1 MSEMISI
8 ASGFQYS
15 INIAYDLNDESK
27 LKNFIPTNSAMK
39 LLESVLLST
48 NPQSTDRAR
57 ILIGSYGK
65 GKSHIVLMLLS
76 ILMKKDLGLFEKML
90 PKLKE
95 NERLYRTV
103 QNYYESKN
111 KILPVVISGSNT
123 SLPQAFLLALQRTL
137 SENQLMDVMPDSNY
151 QAAINTIAR
160 WRSDYPETYEKFK
173 DAIGIPVR
181 DFVSGLEDFDME
193 KYETFESIYP
203 SLTAG
208 STFNPFVGF
217 DVIDL
222 YESTVKNLKKA
233 GYTGIYVIYDEFSK
247 FLEANIT
254 EASVSD
260 TKMLQD
266 FAEKCNRSTSEQ
278 MHIMLISHKEISN
291 YIDRL
296 PKQKVDGWRG
306 VSERFVHVHLNNN
319 FTQTY
324 EIIASVIQKSPDLW
338 ADFCSKHEAEFKGIT
353 DSYAKHQIFS
363 DMSNDT
369 AKKVIYDCYPL
380 HPVSTFIL
388 PRLSERVAQNERTL
402 FTFLSADGASTL
414 PSFIDECSD
423 KFALITPDMIYDY
436 FEPLLRKEV
445 HSGELFR
452 VYTLAEIILDKI
464 GENPLETKIIKTI
477 ALIYIQEQFEKL
489 KPTRKELAEIF
500 RCNSSTEEI
509 DGAIKHLIDEEYVI
523 YHKKSNDYLQ
533 FKQASGVDITQKIHD
548 EIESHRNS
556 VNLKETL
563 NSFNFDNYMYPS
575 RYNDEKE
582 MTRFF
587 SFIFIDES
595 EVTNDINWD
604 IKSEGI
610 DADGV
615 IYALIPAEI
624 DSVEELKQKVLCTSF
639 GCERCVFIVPKHYTE
654 IEEATREYNAAAS
667 LRDAVN
673 GNRILFDEYDVI
685 CQDLWEVINSFICEY
700 SHPEEMQA
708 NYIYNGEVHHIFR
721 KAALTELLS
730 EISDRVFSDTPIV
743 NNEAINKMEPTGMAI
758 NSRTKVITGLLRN
771 ELEENLGLSGNGQE
785 VSMMRSTLI
794 RTGVL
799 INRDGRMMIKLRPAG
814 NELMENLLKTISDF
828 VLDAGRNGEK
838 SLQELYD
845 LLMLPENHI
854 GLRKGVIPIYI
865 AAVFHEYKQQ
875 IVINDKNGQKP
886 LNADTLLQVNA
897 APSKFTLSYLEWDPE
912 KEAYIHGLAN
922 VFADFV
928 IEEERLTNSYEYVVA
943 AMNRWYMSLPKYV
956 KDATKRPNGD
966 RIPSRPRTFLK
977 NFKGEI
983 GSKRLLFD
991 KIPQDFEYKNR
1002 VSVDLV
1008 EDVRNARKL
1017 FDGLIDEL
1025 KKELI
1030 LETKKLFSPDKHE
1043 EYLERASLK
1052 SIITD
1057 WCEKLDDTVFE
1068 QLFSNGADRC
1078 LGLFRTITNDENAFI
1093 VRLAKMVTGLR
1104 IEDWDDAT
1112 INRFKKTLEEYK
1124 KTAEDFHNLEV
1135 NPHIENGTATYQM
1148 TFLSQDGVELTK
1160 RFNKV
1165 EPSARGR
1172 LLKNA
1177 ILSQMETMGQ
1187 AVSEQEQR
1195 QILMEILKD
1204 MS

>member
-1 MSEMISI
+1 MSEMISV

-15 INIAYDLNDESK
+15 INVAYDLNDESK
-27 LKNFIPTNSAMK
+27 LKNFIPTTSAMN
-39 LLESVLLST
+39 LLESVLSST
-48 NPQSTDRAR
+48 NSQSTDRAR
-57 ILIGSYGK
+57 ILIGAYGK
-65 GKSHIVLMLLS
+65 GKSHIVLMILS
-76 ILMKKDLGLFEKML
+76 ILMKRDLGLFEKMI

-95 NERLYRTV
+95 NARLYQIV
-103 QNYYESKN
+103 QNYYESEN
-111 KILPVVISGSNT
+111 KILPIVISGSNT

-137 SENQLMDVMPDSNY
+137 NENQLMDVMPDSNY
-151 QAAINTIAR
+151 RAAANTIAR

-173 DAIGIPVR
+173 NAIGIPVR
-181 DFVSGLEDFDME
+181 EFVRGLEDFDIE
-193 KYETFESIYP
+193 TYETFERIYP

-254 EASVSD
+254 KASVSD

-266 FAEKCNRSTSEQ
+266 FAEKCNRSASEQ

-291 YIDRL
+291 YIDQL

-306 VSERFVHVHLNNN
+306 VSERFVHIRLNNN

-324 EIIASVIQKSPDLW
+324 AVIASVIQKDPNLW
-338 ADFCSKHEAEFKGIT
+338 ADFCSKHEAEFQGIT

-402 FTFLSADGASTL
+402 FTFLSSDGTSTL

-423 KFALITPDMIYDY
+423 KFSLITPDMIYDY

-445 HSGELFR
+445 CSGELFR
-452 VYTLAEIILDKI
+452 VYTLSQIILDKI
-464 GENPLETKIIKTI
+464 KENALDTKIVKAIT
-477 ALIYIQEQFEKL
+477 LIYILEQFEKL

-500 RCNSSTEEI
+500 RCNYSTEDI
-509 DGAIKHLIDEEYVI
+509 DGTIRHLIDQEYVI

-533 FKQASGVDITQKIHD
+533 LKQVSGVNITQKIHD
-548 EIESHRNS
+548 EIESQRNRI
-556 VNLKETL
+556 NLKETL

-575 RYNDEKE
+575 RYNDEKA

-587 SFIFIDES
+587 SFIFVNES
-595 EVTNDINWD
+595 EVTDDVNWD
-604 IKSEGI
+604 VKSEGI
-610 DADGV
+610 EADGV
-615 IYALIPAEI
+615 IYALIPSGN

-654 IEEATREYNAAAS
+654 IEEAAREYNAAAS
-667 LRDAVN
+667 LRDAAN
-673 GNRILFDEYDVI
+673 GDRILFDEYDVI
-685 CQDLWEVINSFICEY
+685 CQDLKEVIHSFICEY

-708 NYIYNGEVHHIFR
+708 NYIYNGEVRHIFR

-730 EISDRVFSDTPIV
+730 EISYRVFRDTPIV
-743 NNEAINKMEPTGMAI
+743 NNEVINKMEPTGMAI
-758 NSRTKVITGLLRN
+758 NSRTKVISGLLRN

-799 INRDGRMMIKLRPAG
+799 TNRDDRIVINLRPTD
-814 NELMENLLKTISDF
+814 NELMENLLQTISDF
-828 VLDAGRNGEK
+828 VLDAGRSGEK

-875 IVINDKNGQKP
+875 IVINDQNEQKP

-897 APSKFTLSYLEWDPE
+897 APSKFTLSYLKWDPE
-912 KEAYIHGLAN
+912 KEAYINGLAN
-922 VFADFV
+922 IFADFV
-928 IEEERLTNSYEYVVA
+928 IEEERLTHSYEYVVS

-966 RIPSRPRTFLK
+966 RIQSGPRTFLK

-983 GSKRLLFD
+983 GSKKLLFD
-991 KIPQDFEYKNR
+991 KLPQDFDYKNG
-1002 VSVDLV
+1002 VSLDLV
-1008 EDVRNARKL
+1008 DDVKNAKKL

-1025 KKELI
+1025 KEKLI

-1043 EYLERASLK
+1043 EYLERASLT
-1052 SIITD
+1052 SIISD
-1057 WCEKLDDTVFE
+1057 WCEKLDDEVFE
-1068 QLFSNGADRC
+1068 QLFPNGTDRC
-1078 LGLFRTITNDENAFI
+1078 LELFRAITNDENAFI
-1093 VRLAKMVTGLR
+1093 VRLAKIVTGLR
-1104 IEDWDDAT
+1104 IEDWNDTT
-1112 INRFKKTLEEYK
+1112 ITTFKKTLEEYK
-1124 KTAEDFHNLEV
+1124 KTAEDFHNLKV
-1135 NPHIENGTATYQM
+1135 SPHVENGTETYQM
-1148 TFLSQDGVELTK
+1148 TFLSRDGVELTK

-1177 ILSQMETMGQ
+1177 ILSQMESMGK

-1195 QILMEILKD
+1195 QILMDILKD